1 MSAWTGIP
9 AHAFLIYSVMKR
21 HFEKLSRRAGRM
33 IRHWWLMLLVGIL
46 VIIAGIL
53 VFVFPA
59 QSYFALG
66 VLFGILMLLSGAA
79 QLVIAGTSGNYLV
92 MRSYVVIGGVV
103 DLLLGLFVC
112 IYPGVTMVVLPVFL
126 GIWML
131 YHSFIIIAF
140 GGDMDTFRIP
150 DGGLVVIGG
159 ILLLLLSIMVLINPL
174 GTGVE
179 TVLLLT
185 GIGIIIFGAL
195 LCVLSMKMR
204 DMHRYFDAPNS

>member
-103 DLLLGLFVC
+103 DLLLGLFLC

-159 ILLLLLSIMVLINPL
+159 ILLLLLSIMILINPL

>member
-1 MSAWTGIP
+1 MSAWTGIT

-103 DLLLGLFVC
+103 DLLLGLFLC

-195 LCVLSMKMR
+195 LCMLSMKMR

>member
-1 MSAWTGIP
+1 MSAWTGIT

-103 DLLLGLFVC
+103 DLLLGLFLC

>member
-1 MSAWTGIP
+1 
-9 AHAFLIYSVMKR
+9 MKR

-103 DLLLGLFVC
+103 DLLLGLFLC

>member
-1 MSAWTGIP
+1 MSAWTGIT

-103 DLLLGLFVC
+103 DLLLGLFLC

-204 DMHRYFDAPNS
+204 DMHRCFDAPNS

>member
-103 DLLLGLFVC
+103 DLLLGLFLC

>member
-1 MSAWTGIP
+1 
-9 AHAFLIYSVMKR
+9 MKR

-103 DLLLGLFVC
+103 DLLLGLFLC

-195 LCVLSMKMR
+195 LCMLSMKMR

>member
-1 MSAWTGIP
+1 
-9 AHAFLIYSVMKR
+9 MKR

-103 DLLLGLFVC
+103 DLLLGLFLC

-159 ILLLLLSIMVLINPL
+159 ILLLLLSIMILINPL

>member
-1 MSAWTGIP
+1 MDRIP

-103 DLLLGLFVC
+103 DLLLGLFLC

>member
-1 MSAWTGIP
+1 
-9 AHAFLIYSVMKR
+9 
-21 HFEKLSRRAGRM
+21 M

-103 DLLLGLFVC
+103 DLLLGLFLC